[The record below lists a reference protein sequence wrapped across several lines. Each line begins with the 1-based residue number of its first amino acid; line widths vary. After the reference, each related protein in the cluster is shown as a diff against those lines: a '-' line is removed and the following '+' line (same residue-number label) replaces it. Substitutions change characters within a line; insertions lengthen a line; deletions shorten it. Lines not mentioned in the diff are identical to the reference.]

1 MAERDKSCPYDWR
14 YAIDYLFSSMAER
27 DKSRPYS
34 LRHDISQN
42 MQRKSLE
49 KNFTPNRDNN
59 CLFLPY
65 IIHNLSIDRSE
76 FLSSKNKSFTATFA
90 RLYDILPTLLP

>member
-1 MAERDKSCPYDWR
+1 
-14 YAIDYLFSSMAER
+14 MAER
-27 DKSRPYS
+27 DKSRPYD
-34 LRHDISQN
+34 LHHDISQN

-49 KNFTPNRDNN
+49 KKFTPNRDNN

-90 RLYDILPTLLP
+90 RLYDILPALLP

>member
-1 MAERDKSCPYDWR
+1 MAERDKSRPYDWR
-14 YAIDYLFSSMAER
+14 YAIDYLFSSMVER
-27 DKSRPYS
+27 DKSCPYD
-34 LRHDISQN
+34 LHHDISQN

-49 KNFTPNRDNN
+49 KKFTPNRDNN

-90 RLYDILPTLLP
+90 RLYDILPALLP

>member
-1 MAERDKSCPYDWR
+1 MAERDKSRSYDWR
-14 YAIDYLFSSMAER
+14 YAIDYLFSSMVER
-27 DKSRPYS
+27 DKSCPYD
-34 LRHDISQN
+34 LHHDISQN

-49 KNFTPNRDNN
+49 KKFTLNRDNN

-90 RLYDILPTLLP
+90 RLYDILPALLP

>member
-49 KNFTPNRDNN
+49 KNLSQSGVIFCIIANQHYELLVSGKQIIAMNRV
-59 CLFLPY
+59 
-65 IIHNLSIDRSE
+65 
-76 FLSSKNKSFTATFA
+76 
-90 RLYDILPTLLP
+90 

>member
-1 MAERDKSCPYDWR
+1 MAERDKSCPYDWH

-76 FLSSKNKSFTATFA
+76 FLSSKNKSFTTTFA
-90 RLYDILPTLLP
+90 RLYDILPALLP